1 MQPKPVR
8 SFARGL
14 AVLEA
19 LNAGGTA
26 SALQLA
32 RRTGIARGTVYRL
45 LQTLQDAG
53 YVERGAGDDRFRL
66 RLKVRQLAGGFE
78 DEHWIA
84 GVARPALLAL
94 TRRIS
99 WPCDVLTFQDLRMVI
114 RDTTH
119 PTAPLSIDRNMAGR
133 DIPMLGSAAGLT
145 YLAFAPAQE
154 RAQILGLLARLGSG
168 ADGIPDHGTPDAGIP
183 DPGIPDPGIPD
194 PGIPDAGT
202 TARIIAATR
211 RRGYGLRQGGPVW
224 PHTGAVALPVRHG
237 GRVLGC
243 ISVIWMARV
252 VPGREGLRLCLAP
265 LRETRAQIEHEL
277 AGS

>member
-14 AVLEA
+14 AVIEA
-19 LNAGGTA
+19 LNAHGSAT
-26 SALQLA
+26 ALQVS
-32 RRTGIARGTVYRL
+32 RSTGVARGAVYRL

-66 RLKVRQLAGGFE
+66 RLKIRQLAGGFE
-78 DEHWIA
+78 DEQWLA

-94 TRRIS
+94 TGRIS

-119 PTAPLSIDRNMAGR
+119 PVAPLSIDRNMAGR
-133 DIPMLGSAAGLT
+133 NIPMLGSAAGLT
-145 YLAFAPAQE
+145 YLAFAPVAE
-154 RAQILGLLARLGSG
+154 RAQILGLLARQGGEVRGEVGGEAGGS
-168 ADGIPDHGTPDAGIP
+168 ADAGML
-183 DPGIPDPGIPD
+183 
-194 PGIPDAGT
+194 
-202 TARIIAATR
+202 ARVIAATR
-211 RRGYGLRQGGPVW
+211 RRGYGMRQGGPLW
-224 PHTGAVALPVRHG
+224 PHTGAIALPIRHG

-252 VPGREGLRLCLAP
+252 VPGRDGVRQCLEP
-265 LRETRAQIEHEL
+265 LRETQGQIERGL
-277 AGS
+277 SGA

>member
-19 LNAGGTA
+19 LNAGGSA
-26 SALQLA
+26 SVLQLA
-32 RRTGIARGTVYRL
+32 RRTGVARGTVYRL

-53 YVERGAGDDRFRL
+53 YVERGAGDDRFHL
-66 RLKVRQLAGGFE
+66 CLKIRQLAGGFE
-78 DEHWIA
+78 DEQWIA

-119 PTAPLSIDRNMAGR
+119 PVAPLSIDRNMAGR

-154 RAQILGLLARLGSG
+154 RAQILGLLAQQGSG
-168 ADGIPDHGTPDAGIP
+168 ADGVT
-183 DPGIPDPGIPD
+183 DPG
-194 PGIPDAGT
+194 A
-202 TARIIAATR
+202 TARVIAATR
-211 RRGYGLRQGGPVW
+211 RRGYGVRQGGPVW

-265 LRETRAQIEHEL
+265 LRDTQAQIEREL
-277 AGS
+277 AGA